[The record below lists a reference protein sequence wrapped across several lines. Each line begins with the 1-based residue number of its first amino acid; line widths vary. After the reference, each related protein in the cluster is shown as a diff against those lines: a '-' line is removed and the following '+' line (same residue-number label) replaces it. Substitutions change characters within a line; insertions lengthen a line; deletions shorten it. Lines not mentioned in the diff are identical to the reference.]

1 MNDKKLNPNYLFET
15 SWEVCNKIGGIHTVI
30 ATKSEI
36 LYKEFADR
44 YITVGPDIW
53 QYKENQEFTEDKSLF
68 YSWRKKAEKEGLK
81 IRIGRWN
88 IKGNPIAI
96 LVDFSPYIN
105 EKDEVLHFY
114 WDKYQLDSL
123 NANWDFTESAL
134 FGYAVGKVVESFVN
148 FQVGTR
154 ERVICHCH
162 EWMTGSALLYLKNKL
177 PLVGTVFT
185 THATVLGRSIAGN
198 GQHLYNY
205 LTDYNPT
212 QKAYELGVQHKH
224 FLEAKAA
231 LLADNFTTVSEI
243 TAREC
248 THFLGR
254 TPDVLTP
261 NGFDEQLLLD
271 KKMYKAKRTF
281 ARKKLLEIAENLS
294 AETYGENAFFIGIG
308 GRNEFRNKGIDIFIE
323 TLGKLNKSPKSDR
336 KILAF
341 ILIPSW
347 HDAPNPDLLENLKSS
362 KKQPCL
368 QPYSTHKIHEEH
380 YNAILNKIR
389 EQGIFNKK
397 DDVVNVYFCP
407 SYLFGNDGVFNI
419 TYYDLLTGLDL
430 TVFPSYYEPWG
441 YTPLESICFKVPT
454 ITTTLAGFGTWVNSQ
469 CIENKSVTV
478 IPRND
483 TNDNEVISNIVTK
496 IQEITHISPEEY
508 VDIQENAL
516 SVAKNAL
523 WKNFIKYYFKTYQ
536 NTVQKIH
543 KKMEELPQ
551 TDTNSIYLEQFKSVN
566 QPRWKS
572 VIIHR
577 STPPKL
583 KALDVLAKNLWWCW
597 NEEVEQLFKSIDP
610 EEWKK
615 VDKNPIALLDTISA
629 SEFKALEN
637 NDNFLLRLESVYQKF
652 LTYME
657 KKKTMEHPAVAYFS
671 MEFGLHASLKI
682 YSGGLGILAGDYLK
696 EASDKATKI
705 TGVGLLYRYGYFTQK
720 LSAFGDQ
727 ESEYEAQDFSKI
739 PVSPVTDE
747 EGNWVTVSVDLPGR
761 TLYARV
767 WRVDVGRIEL
777 YLLDTDFENNSD
789 EDRSV
794 THHLYGGNW
803 ENRLKQEMLLGL
815 GGIKMLEK
823 LGIQADIYH
832 CNEGHAAFIGLE
844 RLSNFI
850 NKDKLSFAE
859 ATEMVRASSLF
870 TTHTPVPAG
879 HDFFEEG
886 MLKAFI
892 GNYTE
897 KLHVNWEQILSLG
910 KINLNDA
917 HEKFSMSFLA
927 ANLSQEVNGVSW
939 LHGEVSRDI
948 FKNLWPGYM
957 PEEQHISYVTNGV
970 HQPTWT
976 ATLWKKIEQEYF
988 KKDPNGG
995 NYSPKSFEGIYDVPN
1010 KDIVQIKDQLRTK
1023 LVKKIK
1029 DNLHIEKNIS
1039 YFTPREIVE
1048 IRDNLRDDV
1057 LTFGFARRFATYKR
1071 AHLLFKNLE
1080 KLDAIVNNPERPVQ
1094 FIFAGKAH
1102 PADKAGQDLIKNIVA
1117 ISKQPRF
1124 LGKIIFLPNYDMDLA
1139 RTMIQGVDVWMN
1151 TPTRPQ
1157 EASGTSGEKAAMNG
1171 VMHFSVLDGWWVEG
1185 YREDA
1190 GWALPQKRTYEN
1202 QAYQDELDSELIYN
1216 IIEDQ
1221 IAPAFYNKDA
1231 KGISVEWVSFIK
1243 NTIAK
1248 VASNFTTYRMLSDYE
1263 EKFYYPQEKRYNL
1276 LKENNF
1282 QKAIELSDWKRK
1294 VSREWDVIRVEKMVF
1309 PDKQELITL
1318 GNTYEAEVT
1327 LNIGG
1332 LSADDLGVELVASKD
1347 ENGQNKIIFTRQ
1359 AEVVSS
1365 QEQMA
1370 TYKISIEAEEAGVFM
1385 LALRVYP
1392 KNDLLPH
1399 RQDFALVKWL

>member
-1 MNDKKLNPNYLFET
+1 MKNKELNPNYLFET

-36 LYKEFADR
+36 LCREFSDR
-44 YITVGPDIW
+44 YITIGPDIW
-53 QYKENQEFTEDKSLF
+53 QHKENSEFTEDKSLF
-68 YSWRKKAEKEGLK
+68 YSWRKKTEKEGLR

-96 LVDFSPYIN
+96 LVDFSSYIN
-105 EKDEVLHFY
+105 EKNAILQFY
-114 WDKYQLDSL
+114 WNTHQLDSL
-123 NANWDFTESAL
+123 NADWDFTESVL

-154 ERVICHCH
+154 ERAICHCH
-162 EWMTGSALLYLKNKL
+162 EWMTGSALLYLKHRT
-177 PLVGTVFT
+177 PLVGLAFT

-198 GQHLYNY
+198 RMPLYNY
-205 LTDYNPT
+205 LTDYNPE
-212 QKAYELGVQHKH
+212 QMAYQLGVQHKH

-248 THFLGR
+248 SHFLGR
-254 TPDVLTP
+254 NPDILTP

-271 KKMYKAKRTF
+271 QKTYKTKRSS
-281 ARKKLLEIAENLS
+281 ARKKLLEVAENLS
-294 AETYGENAFFIGIG
+294 AQTIANDAFLIGIS
-308 GRNEFRNKGIDIFIE
+308 GRNEFRNKGVDIFIDA
-323 TLGKLNKSPKSDR
+323 LGKLNQTGELPR
-336 KILAF
+336 KVVAF
-341 ILIPSW
+341 VLIPSW
-347 HDAPNPDLLENLKSS
+347 HDVPNPDLLENLKSS
-362 KKQPCL
+362 QKNPSL
-368 QPYSTHKIHEEH
+368 QPYTTHNIHDEYH
-380 YNAILNKIR
+380 NAILNKIR
-389 EQGIFNKK
+389 EQGLFNKK
-397 DDVVNVYFCP
+397 EDNVSVYFCP
-407 SYLFGNDGVFNI
+407 SYLFGNDGVFNMP
-419 TYYDLLTGLDL
+419 YYDLLTGLDL
-430 TVFPSYYEPWG
+430 TIFPSYYEPWG
-441 YTPLESICFKVPT
+441 YTPLESLCFKVPT
-454 ITTTLAGFGTWVNSQ
+454 ITTSLAGFGTWIKSQ
-469 CIENKSVTV
+469 EIKSKSISV
-478 IPRND
+478 INRND
-483 TNDNEVISNIVTK
+483 TNDHEVVNTIVKKIKEFLVLNTEK
-496 IQEITHISPEEY
+496 YTEIQEE
-508 VDIQENAL
+508 AL
-516 SVAKNAL
+516 SVAKKAL
-523 WKNFIKYYFKTYQ
+523 WKNFIKHYFTTYQ
-536 NTVQKIH
+536 NIVEKIN
-543 KKMEELPQ
+543 KQMKELPQ
-551 TDTNSIYLEQFKSVN
+551 TDTNAIYLEQIKSVN

-572 VIIHR
+572 VIVHR
-577 STPPKL
+577 STPEKL
-583 KALDVLAKNLWWCW
+583 KALDILAKNLWWCW
-597 NEEVEQLFKSIDP
+597 NEEAEALFKSIDQ
-610 EEWKK
+610 EEWKN

-652 LTYME
+652 LTYMD
-657 KKKTMEHPAVAYFS
+657 KKKVMTHPSVAYFS
-671 MEFGLHASLKI
+671 MEFGLHSSLKI

-720 LSAFGDQ
+720 LSSFGDQ

-739 PVSPVTDE
+739 PVSPVTDAN
-747 EGNWVTVSVDLPGR
+747 GDWVTISVDLPGR
-761 TLYARV
+761 TLFARV
-767 WRVDVGRIEL
+767 WRVDVGRVEL

-789 EDRSV
+789 EDRTV

-823 LGIQADIYH
+823 LGIEADIYH

-844 RLSNFI
+844 RLNNFI
-850 NKDKLSFAE
+850 NNHNLSFSE
-859 ATEMVRASSLF
+859 ATEVVRASSLF

-879 HDFFEEG
+879 HDFFDEG

-892 GNYTE
+892 GNYAE
-897 KLHVNWEQILSLG
+897 KLRVSWEQILSLG

-948 FKNLWPGYM
+948 FKDLWPGYM

-976 ATLWKKIEQEYF
+976 APLWKKIEQEYF
-988 KKDPNGG
+988 KKDHNGD
-995 NYSPKSFEGIYDVPN
+995 NYSPKCFEGIYDVPN
-1010 KDIVQIKDQLRTK
+1010 KDIIQIKDQLRTK
-1023 LVKKIK
+1023 LIKKIK

-1071 AHLLFKNLE
+1071 AHLLFKNLD

-1124 LGKIIFLPNYDMDLA
+1124 LGKIIFLPNYDMNLA

-1221 IAPAFYNKDA
+1221 IAPAFYNKDS
-1231 KGISVEWVSFIK
+1231 KGISSEWVSYIK

-1263 EKFYYPQEKRYNL
+1263 KQYYYPQEKRYNL

-1282 QKAIELSDWKRK
+1282 QKAIELSEWKRK
-1294 VSREWDVIRVEKMVF
+1294 VSREWDVVKAEKMIF
-1309 PDKQELITL
+1309 PDKQQLITL
-1318 GNTYEAEVT
+1318 GKTYEAEIT
-1327 LNIGG
+1327 LNLGG
-1332 LSADDLGVELVASKD
+1332 LSPEEVGVELVASKE
-1347 ENGQNKIIFTRQ
+1347 ENGQTKIIFTKQ
-1359 AEVVSS
+1359 AEIIKTEP
-1365 QEQMA
+1365 QNA
-1370 TYKISIEAEEAGVFM
+1370 TYKIAIEAEDAGVFM